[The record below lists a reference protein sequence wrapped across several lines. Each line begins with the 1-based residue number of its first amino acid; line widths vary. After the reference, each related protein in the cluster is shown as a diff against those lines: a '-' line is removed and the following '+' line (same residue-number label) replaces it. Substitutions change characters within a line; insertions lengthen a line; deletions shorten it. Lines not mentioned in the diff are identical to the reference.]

1 METQKR
7 KKINIA
13 VFYGGNSREHEVSIQ
28 SAKNI
33 INELKKKDEINVIQI
48 FIDRDGKW
56 YKKDIED
63 NKKEPII
70 YNFSKKEFIINNEIL
85 KIDLAFSIIHGNIGE
100 DGKLQGFFEII
111 NIPYAGC
118 DVLSSA
124 ISMNKKISKI
134 LVKNAGIPVLKDIT
148 FSSEEFNKN
157 RRKIIENI
165 KKIGLPVFVKPISL
179 GSSVGVSKVKKIS
192 ELDKAIKKAFEYE
205 DNIMVEKGI
214 EKAREIVCGIMGKT
228 TSPIASPCGEI
239 VIKGKH
245 EFYDYEAKYL
255 DENGM
260 ELIIPAAIN
269 IKTTQKIQ
277 QYSKKIFKTLSCY
290 GFARVD
296 FLMDPKN
303 SKIYFCEINTI
314 PGFTSHSLFPRLFE
328 KASIPL
334 KEQLQKISVAAIERY
349 NKMQEKNKKYEANKN

>member
-1 METQKR
+1 METLKR
-7 KKINIA
+7 KKINLA
-13 VFYGGNSREHEVSIQ
+13 VFYGGNSTEHEVSIN

-33 INELKKKDEINVIQI
+33 INVLNEKDEINVIQI

-56 YKKDIED
+56 YKKDIEN
-63 NKKEPII
+63 NKKESII
-70 YNFSKKEFIINNEIL
+70 YDFSKKEFIINNTTL

-100 DGKLQGFFEII
+100 DGKLQGFFEVID
-111 NIPYAGC
+111 IPYTGC

-134 LVKNAGIPVLKDIT
+134 LVKNAGIPVLEDIT
-148 FSSEEFNKN
+148 FNSEEFNKN
-157 RRKIIENI
+157 KRKIIENI
-165 KKIGLPVFVKPISL
+165 EKIGLPVFVKPVSL

-192 ELDKAIKKAFEYE
+192 ELDKVIKKAFEYE

-214 EKAREIVCGIMGKT
+214 EKAREIVCGIIGKT
-228 TSPIASPCGEI
+228 TSPTPSPCGEI

-245 EFYDYEAKYL
+245 EFYDYSAKYL

-269 IKTTQKIQ
+269 VKTTQRIQ
-277 QYSKKIFKTLSCY
+277 NYSKKIFTTLGCY

-328 KASIPL
+328 KASVPV
-334 KEQLQKISVAAIERY
+334 KQQLREILVTAIERY
-349 NKMQEKNKKYEANKN
+349 KKMQEKKKKI